1 MSSMET
7 TRDADHLHSHAERFA
22 RLRAD
27 EYGYLDE
34 QGQTYL
40 DYTGA
45 GLPAR
50 SQLAAH
56 AARITGSCYGN
67 PHSDSPTSAAA
78 TELVER
84 TRARVLEHLNA
95 DPAEY
100 AAIFTANA
108 TGACRLV
115 GEAFPFRRGTRL
127 VLPLDNHNSVN
138 GLREFAKAR
147 RARVVYVHFDTP
159 DLRIGDDA
167 VAAALSGRR
176 RETSGGAERAVR
188 RGGGGVADVGR
199 DVASARRTRRR
210 HRHRRRLS
218 GLLAYPAQS
227 NFTGVRHPLA
237 WVDLAHEHGYAV
249 LLDAAAYLPTREL
262 DLSSI
267 KPDFVT
273 VSWYKVFGYPTG
285 VGCLVARRDALA
297 VLRRPWFSGGTIHV
311 VSAQGGWHQMA
322 EDESAFEDG
331 TLNFLAIPDVAAGL
345 DHIGSVGLPA
355 LSAHV
360 TELTRQLLEGLRA
373 LRHSN
378 GEPLVRIYGPEG
390 TDRRGG
396 TVALN
401 VLDPDGLVVDE
412 RAVGRDSAERGI
424 SLRTGCFCN
433 PGAGE
438 EAFDI
443 SRSLLRGP
451 IGRMAGGTTLDD
463 YLTRL
468 GMPSGGAVRVS
479 LGIASSPE
487 DLAVFERF
495 VEDTYRDRP
504 AGDAAVRLRPRLRC

>member
-1 MSSMET
+1 MSET
-7 TRDADHLHSHAERFA
+7 RTTTAARLSADPGRFA

-34 QGQTYL
+34 HGHTYL

-56 AARITGSCYGN
+56 KARITGACYGN
-67 PHSDSPTSAAA
+67 PHSDNPTSAAA

-84 TRARVLEHLNA
+84 ARARVLEHLNA

-115 GEAFPFRRGTRL
+115 GEAFPFRRGSRL

-138 GLREFAKAR
+138 GLREFAR
-147 RARVVYVHFDTP
+147 SGHARVVQVPFSTP
-159 DLRIGDDA
+159 DLRVGDDA
-167 VAAALSGRR
+167 MAAALD
-176 RETSGGAERAVR
+176 GG
-188 RGGGGVADVGR
+188 
-199 DVASARRTRRR
+199 RTRRPEDR
-210 HRHRRRLS
+210 GRA

-227 NFTGVRHPLA
+227 NFTGVRHPLE
-237 WVDLAHEHGYAV
+237 WIELAHDRGYAV
-249 LLDAAAYLPTREL
+249 LLDAAAYLPTQSL
-262 DLSSI
+262 DLSVV

-273 VSWYKVFGYPTG
+273 ASWYKVFGYPTG
-285 VGCLVARRDALA
+285 VGCLVARRDSLDM
-297 VLRRPWFSGGTIHV
+297 LRRPWFSGGTIHV
-311 VSAQGGWHQMA
+311 VSAEGGWHRMA

-331 TLNFLAIPDVAAGL
+331 TLNFLAIPDVATGL
-345 DHIGSVGLPA
+345 DHIASVGLDA
-355 LSAHV
+355 ISSHV
-360 TELTRQLLEGLRA
+360 SDLTGRLLTGLRS
-373 LRHSN
+373 LRHS
-378 GEPLVRIYGPEG
+378 GGRPLVRVYGPED
-390 TDRRGG
+390 TERRGG
-396 TVALN
+396 TIALN
-401 VLDPDGLVVDE
+401 VLDPQGRVVDE
-412 RAVGRDSAERGI
+412 RAVGRDSTACGI

-438 EAFDI
+438 EAFAI
-443 SRSLLRGP
+443 SRRLLRGRTV
-451 IGRMAGGTTLDD
+451 GRMSGTLDD

-468 GMPSGGAVRVS
+468 GLPSGGAVRVS

-487 DLAVFERF
+487 DLAVFLLF

-504 AGDAAVRLRPRLRC
+504 AADAAVRLRPRLRC